1 MRKKSPT
8 RVTLPE
14 DTKMTS
20 DFKQLKVWQKAMSFA
35 ELIYKSTGRFPT
47 SERFGMTSQ
56 IRRAVVSISANI
68 AEGCGKSTK
77 KDFIRFL
84 HIAYGSVKE
93 VENYLILASRLNY
106 LNSNQVEEATT
117 RCHEVSKMLF
127 SLIRVLKS
135 GQ

>member
-1 MRKKSPT
+1 
-8 RVTLPE
+8 
-14 DTKMTS
+14 MTS
-20 DFKQLKVWQKAMSFA
+20 DFKHLKVWQKAMSFA
-35 ELIYKSTGRFPT
+35 ELIYQYTGRFPPA
-47 SERFGMTSQ
+47 ERYGLQSQ

-93 VENYLILASRLNY
+93 VENYLILASRLKY
-106 LNSNQVEEATT
+106 LNNTQVEEANL
-117 RCHEVSKMLF
+117 RCQEVSKMLF
-127 SLIRVLKS
+127 SFIRTLKN

>member
-1 MRKKSPT
+1 
-8 RVTLPE
+8 
-14 DTKMTS
+14 MTS
-20 DFKQLKVWQKAMSFA
+20 DFKNLKVWQKAMSFA

-47 SERFGMTSQ
+47 SERYGLTSQ

-93 VENYLILASRLNY
+93 VENYIILASRLGY
-106 LNSNQVEEATT
+106 LNSNQVEEANL
-117 RCHEVSKMLF
+117 RCQEVSKMLF
-127 SLIRVLKS
+127 SLIRTLKN
-135 GQ
+135 GK

>member
-1 MRKKSPT
+1 
-8 RVTLPE
+8 
-14 DTKMTS
+14 MTS

-35 ELIYKSTGRFPT
+35 ELIYQYTGRFPT
-47 SERFGMTSQ
+47 SERYGLQSQ

-68 AEGCGKSTK
+68 AEGCGKSTR

-106 LNSNQVEEATT
+106 LNSKQVEEATP

-127 SLIRVLKS
+127 SLIRTLKN
-135 GQ
+135 GK

>member
-1 MRKKSPT
+1 MVSPE
-8 RVTLPE
+8 VS
-14 DTKMTS
+14 KMTS
-20 DFKQLKVWQKAMSFA
+20 DFKNLKVWQKAMSFA

-47 SERFGMTSQ
+47 SERYGLTSQ

-106 LNSNQVEEATT
+106 LNSNQVEEANL
-117 RCHEVSKMLF
+117 RCQEVSKMLF
-127 SLIRVLKS
+127 SFIRVLKN
-135 GQ
+135 GK